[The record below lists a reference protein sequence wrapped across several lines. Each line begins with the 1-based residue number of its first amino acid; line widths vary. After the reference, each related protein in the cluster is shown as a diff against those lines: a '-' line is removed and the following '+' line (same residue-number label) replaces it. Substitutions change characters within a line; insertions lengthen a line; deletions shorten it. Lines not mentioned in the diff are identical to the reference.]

1 MNEKEEQI
9 NPEPLT
15 ENIESPVKM
24 PDALIQSGEM
34 KLQEIT
40 QELDDL
46 GIPEDIIQVQE
57 EKEQEYNTKVSAIE
71 EELGSL
77 SEETKQT
84 LRENIIDNSVEM
96 SRENKQRFNE
106 LLEDKATLN
115 VAGLFDETEKEASER
130 LFKLKEIMGIEDYQ
144 ISLEILKNNQDLF
157 NIKGKLLHATNSFA
171 LEDIAE
177 NGVLSGGLRQKGPS
191 FSNGGSESA
200 LTFNLI
206 WEDLKTR
213 KGSSLEDNPK
223 KINSDKYFSKKD
235 EFVATKIQELK
246 ENSLDEKDFER
257 KKQELTKE
265 ADQYYKESWDVY
277 KSEEEFDKDLSDKLY
292 ESNSE
297 WEKQKLSKEEIET
310 RKNEILKRAE
320 IFKKQ
325 LCHRPSEAEI
335 NDMCPVTLIV
345 NQEDLPEIHQDELS
359 DLQKTFEVRPGG
371 EVDFNKVSTI
381 FVPFDKINEI
391 RENLKDNYPNIMIR
405 PSEELEIIRV
415 LEKV

>member
-57 EKEQEYNTKVSAIE
+57 EKEQEYNVKVSAIE

-177 NGVLSGGLRQKGPS
+177 NGVLSGGLWQKGPS
-191 FSNGGSESA
+191 FSNGDSESA

-206 WEDLKTR
+206 WEDLKTQ
-213 KGSSLEDNPK
+213 KGLSLEDNPK

-310 RKNEILKRAE
+310 RKMK
-320 IFKKQ
+320 
-325 LCHRPSEAEI
+325 
-335 NDMCPVTLIV
+335 
-345 NQEDLPEIHQDELS
+345 
-359 DLQKTFEVRPGG
+359 
-371 EVDFNKVSTI
+371 
-381 FVPFDKINEI
+381 
-391 RENLKDNYPNIMIR
+391 Y
-405 PSEELEIIRV
+405 
-415 LEKV
+415 